1 MFPGEQQAKQGRLWT
16 TAIFI
21 PEVNFE
27 RIVESA
33 NIEGLTMKN
42 KQAIVLG
49 AIAVL
54 GLTGIL
60 VLARPLGKWLL
71 AWFGD
76 RQPMGRMH
84 HGS

>member
-1 MFPGEQQAKQGRLWT
+1 MFPGEQPAKQGRLWT

-21 PEVNFE
+21 PDANFE

-33 NIEGLTMKN
+33 DIEGLTMN
-42 KQAIVLG
+42 NQQAVGLG

-54 GLTGIL
+54 GLTGTL
-60 VLARPLGKWLL
+60 VLARPFGNWLL